1 MVKMEK
7 FYIFNFIFTSNTKD
21 KEKKLSTY
29 YRITNETNNDLN
41 LQGNG

>member
-7 FYIFNFIFTSNTKD
+7 FHIFNFIFTSNTKD
-21 KEKKLSTY
+21 KEKKLSNY

-41 LQGNG
+41 LQGIG